1 MGSNI
6 FRNLK
11 KHWKNNGYS
20 YFEDQDIKNAG
31 KDDCEEIF
39 LKDPILGEVKNQ
51 LANGL
56 MEIFLES
63 LNSENCETNVINYL
77 NTFKLIE
84 YYFVFVDKINILLR
98 EEIFTKE
105 ELHNAGMNYVKEYEE
120 EEIIKFGLTCLRF
133 SGNDEALEVLKIF
146 SNHNEYAFYAVE
158 GIKEYNKCNSIIF
171 EIAKEARGYAKVFA
185 VTNLEPLTEEIKNW
199 IIDRGSENDFL
210 ESMLV
215 AMTFNEY
222 DYVNYFL
229 GGRKTRHKFDVF
241 TRNLLELYKM
251 KGFFYEHINLEIIV
265 AYWQYYNKFKKTF
278 DSIYLMSILLSFSPK
293 QEYEEGSLRSHLN
306 LSVEENDLIE
316 DMINEFVQGD
326 IQPIIKDNI
335 KNYSYDLGEVLDMGV
350 KLGMRFSFD
359 ELKHILKIEPLE
371 IAVYSYIMGSGTNE
385 DKEKLIEYSLEKL
398 SFKSITGGAE
408 NITEEDLDVQ
418 YLFDTCLF
426 LMIDHMNELKE
437 KYIDFNI
444 LALRARYT
452 PTRNSAFS
460 NLKQLA
466 EVYKEKVINEIK
478 LLVHKEVDNS
488 IKKSMLRFLDVDNQR
503 EKERRYENIE
513 AVKVSPHTRDILL
526 TTTVVSGTNYRDLTV
541 VEDKLKEKD
550 LVFLKREKNNPYD
563 SNAIMVLTNDGY
575 HIGYI
580 PRKENYILKN
590 LMDWGKIIYG
600 EIISSSDD
608 YSNIEIGV
616 YLSYVDVMRE
626 VTETFNMVSEKPI
639 GYLN

>member
-6 FRNLK
+6 FRNLQ
-11 KHWKNNGYS
+11 KHWENNGYR

-63 LNSENCETNVINYL
+63 LNSENCEINVINYL
-77 NTFKLIE
+77 NTFKLVE

-98 EEIFTKE
+98 EGIITKK

-120 EEIIKFGLTCLRF
+120 KEIIKLGLTCLRF

-146 SNHNEYAFYAVE
+146 SNHNEYAFYAIE

-171 EIAKEARGYAKVFA
+171 EIAKESRGYGKVFA
-185 VTNLEPLTEEIKNW
+185 VTNLEPLTKEIKNW
-199 IIDRGSENDFL
+199 IIDKGSENDFL

-222 DYVNYFL
+222 DYINYFID
-229 GGRKTRHKFDVF
+229 GRKTRNKFDIF
-241 TRNLLELYKM
+241 TRNLLELYKV
-251 KGFFYEHINLEIIV
+251 KGFFYEHITLDIIF

-278 DSIYLMSILLSFSPK
+278 DSVYLMSILLSFSSK
-293 QEYEEGSLRSHLN
+293 EEYEEGSLRSHLN

-316 DMINEFVQGD
+316 DMISEFVQGD
-326 IQPIIKDNI
+326 IQPVIKDTI
-335 KNYSYDLGEVLDMGV
+335 KNYSYDLSEVLDLGAN
-350 KLGMRFSFD
+350 LGMRFSFD

-371 IAVYSYIMGSGTNE
+371 IAVYSYIMGSGTKE

-398 SFKSITGGAE
+398 SFQSITGGAE

-452 PTRNSAFS
+452 PTRNSAFN
-460 NLKQLA
+460 NLKQLP
-466 EVYKEKVINEIK
+466 EVYREKVINEIK

-488 IKKSMLRFLDVDNQR
+488 IKKSMLRFLDVNNQR

-513 AVKVSPHTRDILL
+513 SVKVSPHTRDILL

-541 VEDKLKEKD
+541 VEDKLKEKK

-563 SNAIMVLTNDGY
+563 SNAIMVLTDDGY

-600 EIISSSDD
+600 EIISSSEDCSD
-608 YSNIEIGV
+608 IEIGV
-616 YLSYVDVMRE
+616 YLSYIDVMRE
-626 VTETFNMVSEKPI
+626 VTETFNMVSEKPM

>member
-6 FRNLK
+6 FRNLQ
-11 KHWKNNGYS
+11 KHWKNNGYR

-63 LNSENCETNVINYL
+63 LNSENCETNIINYL

-98 EEIFTKE
+98 EGIFTKE
-105 ELHNAGMNYVKEYEE
+105 ELHNAGMNYVKEYKE

-133 SGNDEALEVLKIF
+133 SENDEALEILKIF
-146 SNHNEYAFYAVE
+146 SNHNEYAFYAIE
-158 GIKEYNKCNSIIF
+158 GIKEYDRCNSIIF
-171 EIAKEARGYAKVFA
+171 EIAKESRGYGKVFA

-199 IIDRGSENDFL
+199 IIDKGSENDFL

-222 DYVNYFL
+222 DYINYFL
-229 GGRKTRHKFDVF
+229 DGRKTRNKFDIF
-241 TRNLLELYKM
+241 TRNLLELYKV
-251 KGFFYEHINLEIIV
+251 KGFFYEHITLEIIL

-278 DSIYLMSILLSFSPK
+278 DSVYLMSILLSLSSK
-293 QEYEEGSLRSHLN
+293 EEYEEGSLRSHLN

-316 DMINEFVQGD
+316 DMINEFIQGD
-326 IQPIIKDNI
+326 IQPVIKDTI
-335 KNYSYDLGEVLDMGV
+335 KNYSYDLGEVLDLGV

-371 IAVYSYIMGSGTNE
+371 IAVYSYIMGSGTKE
-385 DKEKLIEYSLEKL
+385 DKEKLIQYSLEKL
-398 SFKSITGGAE
+398 SFQSITSGAE

-426 LMIDHMNELKE
+426 LMIDHMNELKD

-460 NLKQLA
+460 NLKQLP
-466 EVYKEKVINEIK
+466 EVYREKVINEIK

-488 IKKSMLRFLDVDNQR
+488 IKKSMLRFLDVNNQR

-513 AVKVSPHTRDILL
+513 AVKVGPHTRDILL

-541 VEDKLKEKD
+541 VEDKLGEKN

-616 YLSYVDVMRE
+616 YLSYIDVMRE